1 MKKVIYGIKDLRND
15 QIVYIGQTKQF
26 EERKRHHF
34 NDNTQHIDKHIKS
47 NGTENFDMFIIEVI
61 EDPNIVILER
71 ENYYIELFGTIK
83 FGFNKH
89 KSGGNQ
95 SNFKKDERRLLKEE
109 RKKMNATIE
118 IKREKARAYYQ
129 KHKNDED
136 LKKRRNEAQDKWIK
150 KQDPEL
156 LKKAANERSK
166 LYYQKH
172 KEERKAYARAHRRI
186 NKG

>member
-1 MKKVIYGIKDLRND
+1 
-15 QIVYIGQTKQF
+15 
-26 EERKRHHF
+26 
-34 NDNTQHIDKHIKS
+34 
-47 NGTENFDMFIIEVI
+47 MFIIEVI

-150 KQDPEL
+150 K
-156 LKKAANERSK
+156 
-166 LYYQKH
+166 
-172 KEERKAYARAHRRI
+172 
-186 NKG
+186 